1 MSLLRAFV
9 AAIVFISRWAD
20 AQQKQ
25 HYINKVN
32 HVKTNQQR
40 GYKKVNFGKC
50 EEILVKTQRA
60 HYLRVYTGNVSA
72 HRCYHTVSLRTR
84 CSLCEMDI
92 VTLTRNDVA
101 FNESTRVP

>member
-9 AAIVFISRWAD
+9 AAIVFNFRWAD

-25 HYINKVN
+25 HHINKVD
-32 HVKTNQQR
+32 HVETNQQR

-50 EEILVKTQRA
+50 EEILVKTQRT
-60 HYLRVYTGNVSA
+60 HYLRVFTGNVSTR
-72 HRCYHTVSLRTR
+72 RCYHTVSLRTR